1 VNRARVIA
9 DLAPPPGWQAVPAGA
24 VLTPVARTGHPD
36 EPLLSVSKYR
46 GVHLRRDGDSHSRP
60 SEDLGNYLLALP
72 GDLVVN
78 IMLAWDR
85 GLGVTSERGLVSPA
99 YATYTPDEALVDPC
113 FLNYQVRS
121 DPAIAEWRRRSYGI
135 QPSRWRIYWERMS
148 SAKLL
153 LPPLEMQRR
162 VADMLDDETARIDTL
177 IAKNQRAEE
186 LAQLQLRETIARSVT
201 LGTARG
207 PEVRRTGAD
216 WAPETNKDW
225 GWAPYQY
232 LAVLGTGH
240 TPSRSDASLWE
251 DCNIP
256 WLTTGDVKHLRDHRR
271 EHLDDTEHKLSERG
285 LANSA
290 ARLLPARTV
299 ALSRTASVGFSVIM
313 SVPMA
318 TSQDFFTW
326 TCDER
331 KLLPEYLLYVLRA
344 MKFRGHFDRL
354 MYGSTHK
361 TIYFPDLVQLRG
373 PVPPVAE
380 QRDIVDHVRAKS
392 RRAHELISRI
402 GKMTELLQRRRQA
415 LITAAVTGQIDV

>member
-1 VNRARVIA
+1 VTVGESTAAHWRRVPA
-9 DLAPPPGWQAVPAGA
+9 WTLLAPVKRQGYSGETV
-24 VLTPVARTGHPD
+24 
-36 EPLLSVSKYR
+36 LSVYR
-46 GVHLRRDGDSHSRP
+46 NLGVIPKDSRDDDFNRTPENLETYQLVESGDVVFNKMKAWSGSVGVSDYHGIVSPDYMVCQVIDSSVDRRFLH
-60 SEDLGNYLLALP
+60 YLLRSNA
-72 GDLVVN
+72 
-78 IMLAWDR
+78 MF
-85 GLGVTSERGLVSPA
+85 SE
-99 YATYTPDEALVDPC
+99 Y
-113 FLNYQVRS
+113 
-121 DPAIAEWRRRSYGI
+121 RRRSKGI
-135 QPSRWRIYWERMS
+135 RPSQWRLYFDELRS
-148 SAKLL
+148 VLVPV
-153 LPPLEMQRR
+153 PPLDTQRR
-162 VADMLDDETARIDTL
+162 VADMLDVETARIDTL

-186 LAQLQLRETIARSVT
+186 LAQLQLQESIAGSVT

-207 PEVRRTGAD
+207 PEVRGTGAD
-216 WAPETNKDW
+216 WAPETNKAW

-271 EHLDDTEHKLSERG
+271 EYLDDTEYKLSERG

-299 ALSRTASVGFSVIM
+299 ALSRTASVGFSVVM
-313 SVPMA
+313 NVPMA

-326 TCDER
+326 TCDEQ

-380 QRDIVDHVRAKS
+380 QQAIVDHLREKS
-392 RRAHELISRI
+392 RRAHDLISRI
-402 GKMTELLQRRRQA
+402 RKMTELLQRRRKA
-415 LITAAVTGQIDV
+415 LITAAVTGQVDV

>member
-1 VNRARVIA
+1 V
-9 DLAPPPGWQAVPAGA
+9 
-24 VLTPVARTGHPD
+24 
-36 EPLLSVSKYR
+36 R
-46 GVHLRRDGDSHSRP
+46 G
-60 SEDLGNYLLALP
+60 
-72 GDLVVN
+72 
-78 IMLAWDR
+78 
-85 GLGVTSERGLVSPA
+85 
-99 YATYTPDEALVDPC
+99 
-113 FLNYQVRS
+113 
-121 DPAIAEWRRRSYGI
+121 
-135 QPSRWRIYWERMS
+135 
-148 SAKLL
+148 
-153 LPPLEMQRR
+153 
-162 VADMLDDETARIDTL
+162 
-177 IAKNQRAEE
+177 
-186 LAQLQLRETIARSVT
+186 
-201 LGTARG
+201 
-207 PEVRRTGAD
+207 TGAD
-216 WAPETNKDW
+216 WAPETNKAW

-232 LAVLGTGH
+232 FAVLGTGH

-251 DCNIP
+251 DCSIP

-271 EHLDDTEHKLSERG
+271 EYLDETEYKLSERG

-326 TCDER
+326 TCDEQ

-344 MKFRGHFDRL
+344 MKFRGQFDRL

-380 QRDIVDHVRAKS
+380 QQAIVDQLRAKS

-402 GKMTELLQRRRQA
+402 GKMTELLQRRRRA